1 LCSFVCT
8 MAVDRQQIDPS
19 EVAPHKKTVKTSSVA
34 HDAANGCSFGLLA
47 NVVLWFGS
55 SIIFNIT
62 ASMLLRHLPDA
73 EDMTVLELTVVVLS
87 GILTLPPRGLRLLPG
102 GAAALPGSLAMG
114 GFHLCNCRSFVY
126 CLQFIPTSLAQ
137 TIRATNPVWVVAI
150 TGVLG
155 QRYGL
160 PTMCSLIPLVG
171 GFALAVGAEPN
182 GFTRPQVAVNLLG
195 KRRLAQAQDCAEKTK
210 PPHAFELQFASSLF
224 ALVTLLPIWLLGGGL
239 ARLGGH
245 IASATD
251 EVRNRILFLAATDG
265 VLYFIE
271 QSASFAALQSFRP
284 LSFAV
289 IDTLRRLCIVIV
301 AGFWMQGTALTVSR
315 LLGVLLVLTGG
326 LWFAYVRDQED
337 RCSLE
342 QQEDVNKHTKRE

>member
-1 LCSFVCT
+1 
-8 MAVDRQQIDPS
+8 M
-19 EVAPHKKTVKTSSVA
+19 KTSSVA
-34 HDAANGCSFGLLA
+34 HDAANGHSFGLLA
-47 NVVLWFGS
+47 IVVLWFGS
-55 SIIFNIT
+55 SIVFNIT

-73 EDMTVLELTVVVLS
+73 EDMTVLELLVMVLS

-126 CLQFIPTSLAQ
+126 GLQFIPTSLAQ

-150 TGVLG
+150 TGFLG
-155 QRYGL
+155 QSYSL
-160 PTMCSLIPLVG
+160 PVMCSLLPLVG
-171 GFALAVGAEPN
+171 GFALAVGAEPH
-182 GFTRPQVAVNLLG
+182 GFTRPQGVLAALVSANAQVAVNLLG
-195 KRRLAQAQDCAEKTK
+195 KRQLAQAQDCAMKTK

-224 ALVTLLPIWLLGGGL
+224 ALVILLPIWLLGGGPE
-239 ARLGGH
+239 RLGGH

-301 AGFWMQGTALTVSR
+301 AGFWMQGTAMTVSR

-342 QQEDVNKHTKRE
+342 QQEDVNKHAKRE

>member
-1 LCSFVCT
+1 

-182 GFTRPQVAVNLLG
+182 GFTRPQGVLAALVSANAQVAVNLLG

-326 LWFAYVRDQED
+326 LWFALVCLRA
-337 RCSLE
+337 RPGGPML
-342 QQEDVNKHTKRE
+342 T